1 MNRMVYYA
9 QSKGCDMLIYGHT
22 HIPDYQVLEDGFIIL
37 NPGSISLP
45 RQSDMNRTYAVLEIE
60 DKEVKVIHKHY

>member
-1 MNRMVYYA
+1 
-9 QSKGCDMLIYGHT
+9 MLIYGHT
-22 HIPDYQVLEDGFIIL
+22 HIPHYEVLDDGFIIL

-60 DKEVKVIHKHY
+60 DKEVTVTHKHY